1 MTHQTLNQVANING
15 GGLSVLVSGK
25 YTSVRHE
32 RARIDGKH
40 TADMPTEIP
49 YKERLLDKLN
59 NAYNMLKSVEF
70 YLDRTAF
77 KNKYQEKFS
86 KEKLLTEKILGL

>member
-1 MTHQTLNQVANING
+1 MKAIKQYKFEEQNIKAAINNCN
-15 GGLSVLVSGK
+15 LW
-25 YTSVRHE
+25 
-32 RARIDGKH
+32 RIEYNKH

>member
-1 MTHQTLNQVANING
+1 MKAIQQYKFEEQNLKAAITNCNLW
-15 GGLSVLVSGK
+15 
-25 YTSVRHE
+25 
-32 RARIDGKH
+32 RIEYSKH
-40 TADMPTEIP
+40 ISDMPTEIP

-59 NAYNMLKSVEF
+59 NAYNMLKSVES
-70 YLDRTAF
+70 YLDRTVL

>member
-1 MTHQTLNQVANING
+1 MKALKQYKFEEQNIKAALTNCN
-15 GGLSVLVSGK
+15 LWRTE
-25 YTSVRHE
+25 YN
-32 RARIDGKH
+32 KH

-70 YLDRTAF
+70 YLDRAAF
-77 KNKYQEKFS
+77 RNKYQEKFS

>member
-1 MTHQTLNQVANING
+1 MEALKQYKYEEQNLKAAILNCN
-15 GGLSVLVSGK
+15 LW
-25 YTSVRHE
+25 
-32 RARIDGKH
+32 RIEYNKH
-40 TADMPTEIP
+40 TADMPAEIP

-59 NAYNMLKSVEF
+59 NAYSMLKSVEF

>member
-1 MTHQTLNQVANING
+1 MEALKQYKFEEQNLKAAINNCN
-15 GGLSVLVSGK
+15 LW
-25 YTSVRHE
+25 
-32 RARIDGKH
+32 RIEYNKH
-40 TADMPTEIP
+40 TADMPKEIP

>member
-1 MTHQTLNQVANING
+1 MEALKQYKFEEQNL
-15 GGLSVLVSGK
+15 
-25 YTSVRHE
+25 
-32 RARIDGKH
+32 RAAITNCNLWRIEYNKH
-40 TADMPTEIP
+40 TAKMPTEIP

-70 YLDRTAF
+70 SLDRTAF

>member
-1 MTHQTLNQVANING
+1 MEALKQYKFEEQNLKAAITNCNLW
-15 GGLSVLVSGK
+15 
-25 YTSVRHE
+25 
-32 RARIDGKH
+32 RIEYNKH
-40 TADMPTEIP
+40 TTDMPTEIP

-70 YLDRTAF
+70 YLATPDL
-77 KNKYQEKFS
+77 KNKYQEMFF